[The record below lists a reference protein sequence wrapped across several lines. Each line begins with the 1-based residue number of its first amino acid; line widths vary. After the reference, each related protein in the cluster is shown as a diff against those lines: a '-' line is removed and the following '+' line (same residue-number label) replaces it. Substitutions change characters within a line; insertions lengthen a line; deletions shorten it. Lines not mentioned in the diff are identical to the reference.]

1 MAILHCMN
9 AFKKDSD
16 KEVITMSVSAVMSW
30 LNHETINL
38 NPAYQRDSVWK
49 KDQKV
54 YLIDTIIRG
63 YDIPK
68 LYILKLKDDT
78 YDVVDGQQR
87 IRSLNEFLNDKF
99 ALSASGYEGEHS
111 GKKFSQL
118 PPKVGSSINEFEL
131 HIVELTGDRWTDDV
145 IRDIFLRLQKG
156 TPLNPAE
163 KRRALT
169 GGVATIV
176 SELADSLFFS
186 ECSQIS
192 DSRFG
197 YEDASA
203 KILHLVFE
211 GEKHGLKAAAIAK
224 TYKTNKDLSSGD
236 KRVVGIK
243 RAMNYLTKAMAG
255 NPYFKKYSALS
266 VTTAMV
272 ELMDKYSFK
281 DREGDVSA
289 LLSEIEERRLKNDKL
304 STQDKN
310 YDEDLAKLTAAAR
323 SDRTDHLKWRKKFYI
338 TKLLSLNLKATDS
351 ERRFD
356 KSVLSVLLNKQGG
369 KCAKCKCKITAKNS
383 EVDHIHPH
391 SRGGE
396 TEIEN
401 AQLLCIRC
409 NRSKGAK

>member
-1 MAILHCMN
+1 MS
-9 AFKKDSD
+9 AFKKESD
-16 KEVITMSVSAVMSW
+16 KEVITMSVSSVMSW
-30 LNHETINL
+30 LKLGTINL
-38 NPAYQRDSVWK
+38 NPEYQRDSVWK
-49 KDQKV
+49 KEQKV
-54 YLIDTIIRG
+54 YLIDTILKG

-87 IRSLNEFLNDKF
+87 IRTLNEFIEDEF
-99 ALSASGYEGEHS
+99 SLSASWYEGEYS
-111 GKKFSQL
+111 GRKFSQL
-118 PPKVGSSINEFEL
+118 PPKVRGSIDEFEL
-131 HIVELTGDRWTDDV
+131 HIVELTGDRWTDEV

-169 GGVATIV
+169 GGVATVV
-176 SELADSLFFS
+176 SELASHAFFS

-197 YEDASA
+197 YEDAAA
-203 KILHLVFE
+203 KILQLVCE

-224 TYKTNKDLSSGD
+224 TYKVNKDLSSGD
-236 KRVVGIK
+236 KRVQAIK
-243 RAMNYLTKAMAG
+243 RAMNYLSKAMSG

-281 DREGDVSA
+281 DREDDVAA
-289 LLSEIEERRLKNDKL
+289 LLTSIEERRLKNDKL
-304 STQDKN
+304 STQDRN
-310 YDEDLAKLTAAAR
+310 YDEELAKLTAAAR
-323 SDRTDHLKWRKKFYI
+323 SDRTDHLKWRKKFYLN
-338 TKLLSLNLKATDS
+338 KLLSLDLKPVDPD
-351 ERRFD
+351 RRFE
-356 KSVLSVLLNKQGG
+356 KQVLSVLLNKQGF
-369 KCAKCKCKITAKNS
+369 KCAICNCEITAQTS
-383 EVDHIHPH
+383 EVDHIRAH

-396 TEIEN
+396 TDMDN
-401 AQLLCIRC
+401 AQLLCIKC

>member
-1 MAILHCMN
+1 MS
-9 AFKKDSD
+9 AFKKESD
-16 KEVITMSVSAVMSW
+16 KEVITMSVSSVMSW
-30 LNHETINL
+30 LKLGTINL
-38 NPAYQRDSVWK
+38 NPEYQRDSVWK
-49 KDQKV
+49 KEQKV
-54 YLIDTIIRG
+54 YLIDTILKG

-87 IRSLNEFLNDKF
+87 IRTLNEFIEDEF
-99 ALSASGYEGEHS
+99 SLSASGYEGEYS
-111 GKKFSQL
+111 GRKFSQL
-118 PPKVGSSINEFEL
+118 PPKVRGSIDEFEL
-131 HIVELTGDRWTDDV
+131 HIVELTGDRWTDEV

-169 GGVATIV
+169 GGVATVV
-176 SELADSLFFS
+176 SELASHAFFS

-197 YEDASA
+197 YEDAAA

-224 TYKTNKDLSSGD
+224 TYKVNKDLSSGD
-236 KRVVGIK
+236 KRVQAIK
-243 RAMNYLTKAMAG
+243 RAMNYLSKAMSG

-281 DREGDVSA
+281 NREDDVAA
-289 LLSEIEERRLKNDKL
+289 LLTSIEERRLKNDKL
-304 STQDKN
+304 STQDRN
-310 YDEDLAKLTAAAR
+310 YDEELAKLTAAAR
-323 SDRTDHLKWRKKFYI
+323 SDRTDHLKWRKKFYLN
-338 TKLLSLNLKATDS
+338 KLLSLDLKPVDPD
-351 ERRFD
+351 RRFE
-356 KSVLSVLLNKQGG
+356 KQVLSVLLNRQGF
-369 KCAKCKCKITAKNS
+369 KCAICNCEITAQTS
-383 EVDHIHPH
+383 EVDHIRAH

-396 TEIEN
+396 TDMDN
-401 AQLLCIRC
+401 AQLLCIKC

>member
-1 MAILHCMN
+1 MS
-9 AFKKDSD
+9 AFKKESD

-30 LNHETINL
+30 LKLGTINL
-38 NPAYQRDSVWK
+38 NPDYQRDSVWK
-49 KDQKV
+49 KEQKV
-54 YLIDTIIRG
+54 YLIDTILKG

-87 IRSLNEFLNDKF
+87 IRTLNEFIEDEF
-99 ALSASGYEGEHS
+99 SLSASGYEGEYS

-118 PPKVGSSINEFEL
+118 PPKVRGSIDEFEL
-131 HIVELTGDRWTDDV
+131 HIVELTGDRWTDEV

-169 GGVATIV
+169 GGVATVV
-176 SELADSLFFS
+176 SELAESSFFS
-186 ECSQIS
+186 DCSQIS

-197 YEDASA
+197 YEDAAA

-224 TYKTNKDLSSGD
+224 TYKVNKDLSSGD
-236 KRVVGIK
+236 KRVQGIK
-243 RAMNYLTKAMAG
+243 RSMNYLAKAMSG

-272 ELMDKYSFK
+272 ELMERYSFK
-281 DREGDVSA
+281 DREDDVAA
-289 LLSEIEERRLKNDKL
+289 LLTAIEERRLKNDKL

-310 YDEDLAKLTAAAR
+310 YDEELAKLTAAAR

-338 TKLLSLNLKATDS
+338 NNLLSLNLKPIDPD
-351 ERRFD
+351 RRFD
-356 KSVLSVLLNKQGG
+356 KTVLSVLLKKQDG
-369 KCAKCKCKITAKNS
+369 KCAKCNCKITAKKS

-396 TEIEN
+396 TEFEN
-401 AQLLCIRC
+401 AQLLCVKC

>member
-1 MAILHCMN
+1 MN
-9 AFKKDSD
+9 AFKKESD
-16 KEVITMSVSAVMSW
+16 KEVINMSVSAVMSW
-30 LNHETINL
+30 LEHGTINL
-38 NPAYQRDSVWK
+38 NPEYQRDSVWK
-49 KDQKV
+49 KEQKV
-54 YLIDTIIRG
+54 YLIDTIIKG

-87 IRSLNEFLNDKF
+87 IRTLNEFIDEEF
-99 ALSASGYEGEHS
+99 ALSASGYEGEYA
-111 GKKFSQL
+111 GKKFSEL
-118 PPKVGSSINEFEL
+118 PPKVRGSINEFEL

-169 GGVATIV
+169 GGVATV
-176 SELADSLFFS
+176 VAELAKLPFFLD
-186 ECSQIS
+186 CSQIS

-197 YEDASA
+197 YEDAAA

-211 GEKHGLKAAAIAK
+211 GEKHGLKSAAIAK
-224 TYKTNKDLSSGD
+224 TYKVNKDLSSGD
-236 KRVVGIK
+236 KRVQVIK
-243 RAMNYLTKAMAG
+243 RAMNYLAKAMSG

-272 ELMDKYSFK
+272 ELMEKYSFK
-281 DREGDVSA
+281 DREDDVAA
-289 LLSEIEERRLKNDKL
+289 LLTEIESRRLKNDKL

-310 YDEDLAKLTAAAR
+310 YDEELAKLTAAAR
-323 SDRTDHLKWRKKFYI
+323 SDRTDHLKWRKKFYLN
-338 TKLLSLNLKATDS
+338 KLLGLNLKAIDPD
-351 ERRFD
+351 RRFD

-369 KCAKCKCKITAKNS
+369 KCAICNCDITAQSS
-383 EVDHIHPH
+383 EVDHIHAH

-396 TEIEN
+396 TDIDN
-401 AQLLCIRC
+401 AQLLCVKC